1 MSFLARGA
9 ALVDPAGL
17 LLAADPGFREALGLG
32 PDTPA
37 QALRDRAAGEPAL
50 LPVLSGPE
58 PASAEV
64 AGPLGAV
71 TVERTPAACG
81 ALLVVRG
88 RRDAERLE
96 LSISS
101 AGMARVAGGLSHDIK
116 NGLNAMALQL
126 ALLEEKVGDG
136 EAARATAGHL
146 AALHDQV
153 AKVNEVVRRFCDVV
167 DPSTPYAWADLGADL
182 QDIAGLFGH
191 DFRRRR
197 IAFELDAPRGVVWAA
212 ARPDRAVR
220 LLLGIFGRAVA
231 ATPEGGRLAARIA
244 ALPDGAEV
252 TVEHATGDPDLDLR
266 YDTEVAAAA
275 VRSLGGS
282 LEVAR
287 EGGQERVT
295 VRLPRG
301 NKP

>member
-1 MSFLARGA
+1 MSHLARGA
-9 ALVDPAGL
+9 ALVDPDGL
-17 LLAADPGFREALGLG
+17 LVAADPGFREALGLAADA
-32 PDTPA
+32 PP
-37 QALRDRAAGEPAL
+37 QALRDRAVTEPGL
-50 LPVLSGPE
+50 LPVLTGTE

-64 AGPLGAV
+64 AGPFGPV

-96 LSISS
+96 QSVS
-101 AGMARVAGGLSHDIK
+101 ASGVARVAGGLSHDIK

-126 ALLEEKVGDG
+126 ALLEEKVGEG
-136 EAARATAGHL
+136 EVARATAGHL

-153 AKVNEVVRRFCDVV
+153 GKVNEVVRRFCDVI
-167 DPSTPYAWADLGADL
+167 DPSTSNAWVDLGADL

-191 DFRRRR
+191 DFRRRG
-197 IAFELDAPRGVVWAA
+197 ITFELSAPRGLVWAA
-212 ARPDRAVR
+212 ARPERAVW
-220 LLLGIFGRAVA
+220 LLLGVFGRAVA
-231 ATPEGGRLAARIA
+231 RTPEGGRLSARVDGGE
-244 ALPDGAEV
+244 DGATV
-252 TVEHATGDPDLDLR
+252 TMEHDIGDPDLDLR

-282 LEVAR
+282 LELSR
-287 EGGQERVT
+287 EGGLERVT

-301 NKP
+301 NHP